1 MSIHFSIIA
10 EYWGLLDR
18 IIFMERHSL
27 FTKVTKELMQKLY
40 IGYLVSFSVRSLLS
54 DGNKTWDFQKRN
66 TQYPVFNTQ
75 YPKHSS
81 QLTVSSVTENLTLSS
96 GNPRFYCH
104 H

>member
-10 EYWGLLDR
+10 EYWGLLDT

-54 DGNKTWDFQKRN
+54 DGNKNRDLQNKN
-66 TQYPVFNTQ
+66 TQYTLFNN
-75 YPKHSS
+75 H
-81 QLTVSSVTENLTLSS
+81 
-96 GNPRFYCH
+96 
-104 H
+104 